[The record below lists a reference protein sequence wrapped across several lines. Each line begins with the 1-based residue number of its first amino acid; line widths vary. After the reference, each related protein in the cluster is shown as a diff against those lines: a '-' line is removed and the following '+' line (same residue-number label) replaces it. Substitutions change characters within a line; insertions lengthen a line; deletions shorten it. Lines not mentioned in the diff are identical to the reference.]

1 MVLGESKKVGMR
13 VLFVSSGNASKT
25 GEAGVIVKAQ
35 GESLSDIGIDVEYFG
50 IVGSGIKGYLKNVK
64 KLRRFL
70 KNKKYDVIHAHYS
83 LSGFCASLAGAKPLV
98 VSLMGSDVMASNSF
112 SKLIEFCS
120 KFIWK
125 ATIIKS
131 VAMNKLKLSN
141 VQVVPNGVNL
151 GLFKFNEKLNYKV
164 ELDLDIEKK
173 YILFVANPGRQEKN
187 YQLALNAVS
196 ELNSDNV
203 ALIPVYNVPHSDIVK
218 YMFAADVLVFTS
230 LWEGSPNV
238 IKEAMA
244 CNCPIVSVDVGD
256 VKDVIEG
263 VENCYLVDYDAKNI
277 AEKLNRVLK
286 NGKRS
291 NGREKILKMG
301 LDSESV
307 ANRIVE
313 IYKDVLEL
321 K

>member
-1 MVLGESKKVGMR
+1 M
-13 VLFVSSGNASKT
+13 
-25 GEAGVIVKAQ
+25 
-35 GESLSDIGIDVEYFG
+35 
-50 IVGSGIKGYLKNVK
+50 
-64 KLRRFL
+64 
-70 KNKKYDVIHAHYS
+70 
-83 LSGFCASLAGAKPLV
+83 
-98 VSLMGSDVMASNSF
+98 
-112 SKLIEFCS
+112 
-120 KFIWK
+120 
-125 ATIIKS
+125 
-131 VAMNKLKLSN
+131 
-141 VQVVPNGVNL
+141 
-151 GLFKFNEKLNYKV
+151 
-164 ELDLDIEKK
+164 
-173 YILFVANPGRQEKN
+173 
-187 YQLALNAVS
+187 
-196 ELNSDNV
+196 